1 VTNELQ
7 AMFKRFEEK
16 VGTDWV
22 STLGDITTTQQL
34 IKEVAAYGITLSEA
48 QAQEVLNFMK
58 TTDKELSEKEL
69 SGIAGGTD
77 PTMNTTSRPRRGMD
91 P

>member
-1 VTNELQ
+1 MTNELQ

-16 VGTDWV
+16 IGTDWV
-22 STLGDITTTQQL
+22 STLEGITTTQRL
-34 IKEVAAYGITLSEA
+34 IKEGAEYGITLSEA
-48 QAQEVLNFMK
+48 QAQEVLNFIK
-58 TTDKELSEKEL
+58 TTGKELSEKEL

-77 PTMNTTSRPRRGMD
+77 PTMNTTSRPRRRMD